1 MRAKRVMEPFTT
13 DGIAMG
19 FFTRH
24 TKDMSNKLF
33 IHSRINLKK
42 LFPLVSHAY
51 YTPKNVNIVWCGY
64 GVLIGCFPLRVHK
77 SYSGVLYRKKMAN
90 PIIKPKL

>member
-24 TKDMSNKLF
+24 TKDMSNKFLP
-33 IHSRINLKK
+33 I
-42 LFPLVSHAY
+42 PE
-51 YTPKNVNIVWCGY
+51 
-64 GVLIGCFPLRVHK
+64 LI
-77 SYSGVLYRKKMAN
+77 
-90 PIIKPKL
+90 

>member
-13 DGIAMG
+13 DGIAMV

-33 IHSRINLKK
+33 THSQINLKK
-42 LFPLVSHAY
+42 LFPAILANRNRKDNEFEY
-51 YTPKNVNIVWCGY
+51 NIVIILCE
-64 GVLIGCFPLRVHK
+64 F
-77 SYSGVLYRKKMAN
+77 LYLVKNQR
-90 PIIKPKL
+90 IFL

>member
-42 LFPLVSHAY
+42 LFPAILGNRNR
-51 YTPKNVNIVWCGY
+51 KNNEFEYNIVIILCGFLY
-64 GVLIGCFPLRVHK
+64 LVNNQRIFLIVNRNLQV
-77 SYSGVLYRKKMAN
+77 ATT
-90 PIIKPKL
+90 